1 MDEFMNEKLRRRLSD
16 FGWENCLT
24 KIRINDA
31 IINTLT
37 EIGEL
42 LDCGVINYEEFVRL
56 GKELWM
62 K

>member
-1 MDEFMNEKLRRRLSD
+1 MNEKLRRRLSD

-42 LDCGVINYEEFVRL
+42 LDCGVISCEEFIRL
-56 GKELWM
+56 GKELRLNS
-62 K
+62 

>member
-1 MDEFMNEKLRRRLSD
+1 MNEKLARRLSD
-16 FGWENCLT
+16 FGWEDCLT

-31 IINTLT
+31 IIKTLT

-42 LDCGVINYEEFVRL
+42 LDCRVISDDEFVRL
-56 GKELWM
+56 GRELWM

>member
-1 MDEFMNEKLRRRLSD
+1 MNEKLRRSLSD

-31 IINTLT
+31 TINTIS

-42 LDCGVINYEEFVRL
+42 LDCGVISNEEFVRL
-56 GKELWM
+56 GRELQM

>member
-1 MDEFMNEKLRRRLSD
+1 MNEKLIRKRFSD

-31 IINTLT
+31 ITNTIV
-37 EIGEL
+37 EIGDL
-42 LDCGVINYEEFVRL
+42 LDCGAISNDEFIRL

-62 K
+62 NS

>member
-1 MDEFMNEKLRRRLSD
+1 MNEKLRRRLSD
-16 FGWENCLT
+16 FEWDNILT

-31 IINTLT
+31 TINTVS

-42 LDCGVINYEEFVRL
+42 LDCGVIRDVEFVHI

-62 K
+62 NS

>member
-1 MDEFMNEKLRRRLSD
+1 MSEKLTQRLSD

-42 LDCGVINYEEFVRL
+42 LDCGVINNEEFVRL
-56 GKELWM
+56 GREMWM
-62 K
+62 HS

>member
-1 MDEFMNEKLRRRLSD
+1 MSEKLTQRLSD

-42 LDCGVINYEEFVRL
+42 LDCGVISNEEFVRL
-56 GKELWM
+56 GRELQM